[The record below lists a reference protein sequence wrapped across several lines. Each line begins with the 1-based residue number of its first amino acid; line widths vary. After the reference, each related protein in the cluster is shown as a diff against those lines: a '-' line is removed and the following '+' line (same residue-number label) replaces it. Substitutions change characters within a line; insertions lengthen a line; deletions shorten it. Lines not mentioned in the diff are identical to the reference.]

1 MAVLRAAGNLKQRMP
16 SEDEYVL
23 LFRSIVDVNLCK
35 FLSHDVPLFEG
46 IMSDLFP
53 GVVLPKPDYK
63 NIETAINDACLEFNL
78 QPEEYF
84 ISKVRL
90 PIFIPTITVIA
101 FVTPSF
107 NESFFKTLGRTV
119 LVLGDRI

>member
-1 MAVLRAAGNLKQRMP
+1 MWKLGMRAVIAVLRAAGNLKQRMP

-63 NIETAINDACLEFNL
+63 NIEAAINDACVEFNL
-78 QPEEYF
+78 QPEDYF
-84 ISKVRL
+84 ISKVSSPPR
-90 PIFIPTITVIA
+90 
-101 FVTPSF
+101 
-107 NESFFKTLGRTV
+107 
-119 LVLGDRI
+119 